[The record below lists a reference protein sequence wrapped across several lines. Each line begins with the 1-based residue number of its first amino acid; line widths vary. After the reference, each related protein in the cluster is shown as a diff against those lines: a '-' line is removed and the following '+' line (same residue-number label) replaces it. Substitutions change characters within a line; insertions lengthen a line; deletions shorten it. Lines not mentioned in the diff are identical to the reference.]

1 MIWYENDIKKLEA
14 VKGTLPYTPETI
26 FYGSSSIRLWE
37 DMYDDLKPLHPVN
50 LGFGGSTLAACVW
63 FFDRIMEPYA
73 PKHIVCYA
81 GENDLGDGRTAEEVC
96 IFFRQFQACL
106 QKRFPEVPLTFIS
119 IKPTIARWNLEK
131 QVRYTNQL
139 IKCEI
144 EKSNGK
150 QYYLNIFD
158 HMLNANGQPAKEL
171 FEADGLHLT
180 RKGYLIWKE
189 VLLEHFATI
198 FKIS

>member
-14 VKGTLPYTPETI
+14 LKGTLPYTPETI
-26 FYGSSSIRLWE
+26 LYGSSSIRLWE
-37 DMYDDLKPLHPVN
+37 GMYEDLKPLYPIN

-63 FFDRIMEPYA
+63 FFDRVMEPYA
-73 PKHIVCYA
+73 PQHFVCYA
-81 GENDLGDGRTAEEVC
+81 GENDLGDGRTPEEVFL
-96 IFFRQFQACL
+96 FFRQFQACL
-106 QKRFPEVPLTFIS
+106 QKRFPDVPLTFIS

-139 IKCEI
+139 IKEEI
-144 EKSNGK
+144 EKNNGK

-158 HMLNANGQPAKEL
+158 HMLGDNGQPVKE
-171 FEADGLHLT
+171 FYEADGIHLT

-189 VLLEHFATI
+189 VLLNHFATI

>member
-14 VKGTLPYTPETI
+14 LKGTLPYTPETI
-26 FYGSSSIRLWE
+26 LYGSSSIRLWE
-37 DMYDDLKPLHPVN
+37 GMYEDLKPLRPIN

-63 FFDRIMEPYA
+63 FFDRVMEPYA
-73 PKHIVCYA
+73 PQHFVCYA
-81 GENDLGDGRTAEEVC
+81 GENDLGDGRTPEEVYL
-96 IFFRQFQACL
+96 FFRQFQACL

-139 IKCEI
+139 IKEEI
-144 EKSNGK
+144 EKNNGN
-150 QYYLNIFD
+150 QYYLDIFN
-158 HMLNANGQPAKEL
+158 HMLGANGQPVKEF
-171 FEADGLHLT
+171 FEADGIHLT

-189 VLLEHFATI
+189 VLLNHFATI

>member
-1 MIWYENDIKKLEA
+1 MIWYENDVQKLEA
-14 VKGTLPYTPETI
+14 LEGTLPYTPETI
-26 FYGSSSIRLWE
+26 LYGSSSIRLWE
-37 DMYDDLKPLHPVN
+37 NMDEDLQPFHPVN

-81 GENDLGDGRTAEEVC
+81 GENDLGDGRTPEEVY
-96 IFFRQFQACL
+96 IFFRQLQVCL
-106 QKRFPEVPLTFIS
+106 QKRFPGVPVTYIS
-119 IKPTIARWNLEK
+119 IKPSIARWNLEK

-139 IKCEI
+139 IKEEI
-144 EKSNGK
+144 GKSNSPF
-150 QYYLNIFD
+150 YFLDIFER
-158 HMLNANGQPAKEL
+158 MLDAGGRPDKEL
-171 FEADGLHLT
+171 YEADGLHLT

-189 VLLEHFATI
+189 ALLQHFSTV

>member
-14 VKGTLPYTPETI
+14 LKGTLPYTPETI
-26 FYGSSSIRLWE
+26 LYGSSSIRLWE
-37 DMYDDLKPLHPVN
+37 GMYEDLKPLRPIN

-63 FFDRIMEPYA
+63 FFDRVMEPYA
-73 PKHIVCYA
+73 AKHFVCYA
-81 GENDLGDGRTAEEVC
+81 GENDLGDGRTPEEVYL
-96 IFFRQFQACL
+96 FFRQFQACL

-139 IKCEI
+139 IKQEI
-144 EKSNGK
+144 EKNNGN
-150 QYYLNIFD
+150 QYYLDIFD
-158 HMLNANGQPAKEL
+158 HMLGANGQPVKEF
-171 FEADGLHLT
+171 FEADGIHLT

-189 VLLEHFATI
+189 VLLNHFATI

>member
-1 MIWYENDIKKLEA
+1 MTWYENDVKKLEA
-14 VKGTLPYTPETI
+14 LKGTLQYTPETI
-26 FYGSSSIRLWE
+26 LYGSSSIRLWE
-37 DMYDDLKPLHPVN
+37 DLYEDLKTLHPVN

-73 PKHIVCYA
+73 PKHFVCYA

-106 QKRFPEVPLTFIS
+106 QKRFPDVPLTFIS
-119 IKPTIARWNLEK
+119 IKPSIVRWNLEK

-139 IKCEI
+139 IKEEI
-144 EKSNGK
+144 NKSNGK
-150 QYYLNIFD
+150 QYYLDFFTP
-158 HMLNANGQPAKEL
+158 MLNAHGQPEKDL
-171 FEADGLHLT
+171 FEADGLHLS
-180 RKGYLIWKE
+180 RKGYLLWKE
-189 VLLEHFATI
+189 LLLRHFETN

>member
-1 MIWYENDIKKLEA
+1 MIWYENDVKKLEA
-14 VKGTLPYTPETI
+14 LKGTLPYTPETI

-37 DMYDDLKPLHPVN
+37 DMYEDLKPLRPVN

-73 PKHIVCYA
+73 PKHFVCYA

-96 IFFRQFQACL
+96 LFFRQFQACL

-119 IKPTIARWNLEK
+119 IKPTVARWNLEK
-131 QVRYTNQL
+131 QVRYTNRL
-139 IKCEI
+139 IKEEI

-150 QYYLNIFD
+150 QYYLEIFD
-158 HMLNANGQPAKEL
+158 HMLNANGQPEKEL
-171 FEADGLHLT
+171 YVSDGLHLSK
-180 RKGYLIWKE
+180 KGYLIWKK
-189 VLLEHFATI
+189 VLLEHFETN

>member
-14 VKGTLPYTPETI
+14 LKGTLPYTPETI
-26 FYGSSSIRLWE
+26 LYGSSSIRLWE
-37 DMYDDLKPLHPVN
+37 GMYDDLKPLQPIN

-63 FFDRIMEPYA
+63 FFDRVMEPYA
-73 PKHIVCYA
+73 PQHFVCYA
-81 GENDLGDGRTAEEVC
+81 GENDLGDGRTPEEVC
-96 IFFRQFQACL
+96 LFFRQFQACL
-106 QKRFPEVPLTFIS
+106 QKRFPEVPLTYIS

-139 IKCEI
+139 IKQEI
-144 EKSNGK
+144 EKNNGN
-150 QYYLNIFD
+150 QYYLDIFD
-158 HMLNANGQPAKEL
+158 HMLGANGQPAKEF

-180 RKGYLIWKE
+180 RKGYLIWKD
-189 VLLEHFATI
+189 VLLNHFATI